1 MSKSRLGK
9 GLGAIFE
16 RNVTFVDEKQNEKV
30 KPKQK
35 EIAEKQKKSQKET
48 TAKVVEPAKKKAV
61 AKKPETKKV
70 ETTTKKAA
78 TKTTKKVETPKVE
91 NPKTATPKKETV
103 IPTVVVEENIEN
115 MVVMINLKEI
125 ITNPYQPRKDFDE
138 KEISEL
144 SESIK
149 QHGVIQPIIL
159 KKNVKGY
166 ILVAGERRFRAC
178 KLAGVKEVPAIV
190 RDFSEREM
198 AEVALIENIQRKDLN
213 ILEEALAYEQ
223 LMQNHEFTQQKLA
236 DNLGKSRSHVSNA
249 LRLLKL
255 PYIVKEMLRHQKIEF
270 GHAKV
275 LLGIEDED
283 LLVNLAKKVDEEE
296 MSVRA
301 LERIVEKIKS
311 AQPSAR
317 KPKAEADMYVRHL
330 QDFLCRKLGT
340 RVVVSKKAS
349 QKKGKV
355 TFEFMSEDDLNRIL
369 EILNLVE
376 EI

>member
-16 RNVTFVDEKQNEKV
+16 RNVTFVDEEQNKKV
-30 KPKQK
+30 KPMQE
-35 EIAEKQKKSQKET
+35 EIAKKQETVKKESVKGK
-48 TAKVVEPAKKKAV
+48 AKVESTKKKEV
-61 AKKPETKKV
+61 
-70 ETTTKKAA
+70 
-78 TKTTKKVETPKVE
+78 TTKKVEKKANTNEIIDKKVEVPTEEPKVVE
-91 NPKTATPKKETV
+91 AKKE
-103 IPTVVVEENIEN
+103 VVKKASIEENVDN
-115 MVVMINLKEI
+115 MVIMINLKDI
-125 ITNPYQPRKDFDE
+125 ITNPYQPRKHFE
-138 KEISEL
+138 ENEINEL

-149 QHGVIQPIIL
+149 QHGVIQPVIV

-178 KLAGVKEVPAIV
+178 KVAGVKEVPAIV
-190 RDFSEREM
+190 RDFSEQEM

-223 LMQNHEFTQQKLA
+223 LMQNHNFTQQKLA
-236 DNLGKSRSHVSNA
+236 DNLGKSRTHITNA

-255 PYIVKEMLRHQKIEF
+255 PYIVKEMLRHSKIEF

-275 LLGIEDED
+275 LLGIDDED
-283 LLVNLAKKVDEEE
+283 VLVNLAKKVHEEE

-301 LERIVEKIKS
+301 LERIVEKIKNVQTS
-311 AQPSAR
+311 NK
-317 KPKAEADMYVRHL
+317 KPKNETDMYVRHL

-340 RVVVSKKAS
+340 RVTVSKKAN

-369 EILNLVE
+369 EVLNLVE